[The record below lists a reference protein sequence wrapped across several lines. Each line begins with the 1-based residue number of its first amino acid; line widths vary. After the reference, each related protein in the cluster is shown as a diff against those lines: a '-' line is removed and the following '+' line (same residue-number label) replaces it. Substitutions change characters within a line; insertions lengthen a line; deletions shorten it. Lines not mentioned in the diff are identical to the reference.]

1 MKWRSV
7 LWLGLD
13 RFLNTPARRW
23 AARIGFW
30 ALFLLVVF
38 PYFLSRVIT
47 EPPGL
52 PISQD
57 SPANYHL
64 NYESF
69 TVPSFDGV
77 PIAGWWIPSEE
88 FKIQDSHQASP
99 ARRAKFKNIGKP
111 VILFAH
117 GLGTSKSDYAVNADF
132 AHQRGYSCCLIDLR
146 NHGESGKKY
155 ITLGADE
162 SRDLRAVMRWLREKK
177 GVKGF
182 ILWGVSLGAA
192 SSLLAAADEPD
203 VDGVILEACYES
215 MRGTVDRHRRLYFSW
230 VPKCP
235 FVPLTLGWFRLRT
248 GVDPDEVDLVRAAS
262 RLKRGRMFLVVGE
275 KDLRAPASAGEL
287 LVKSSGIPAEM
298 WVMPGIDHDSLGGH
312 PEYESKIEAFLKS
325 LELLQERSKA
335 ATGVPT
341 KK

>member
-13 RFLNTPARRW
+13 RFLTTPARRW

-38 PYFLSRVIT
+38 PYFISRVIT
-47 EPPGL
+47 EPFGL
-52 PISQD
+52 PITQD

-69 TVPSFDGV
+69 RVQSYDGV
-77 PIAGWWIPSEE
+77 PIAAWWVLCPG
-88 FKIQDSHQASP
+88 D
-99 ARRAKFKNIGKP
+99 KP

-117 GLGTSKSDYAVNADF
+117 GLGTSKGDYAINADF

-146 NHGESGKKY
+146 NHGESGNKSV
-155 ITLGADE
+155 TLGADE
-162 SRDLRAVMRWLREKK
+162 SRDIRAVMRWLREKK
-177 GVKGF
+177 EVKGF

-192 SSLLAAADEPD
+192 SSLLAAAEEPD

-230 VPKCP
+230 VPKFP
-235 FVPLTLGWFRLRT
+235 FIPLTLGWFRMRT
-248 GVDPDEVDLVRAAS
+248 GVDPNQVDLVRAAS
-262 RLKRGRMFLVVGE
+262 RLKRGRMFLIVGE
-275 KDLRAPASAGEL
+275 RDLRAPASVNKL
-287 LVKSSGIPAEM
+287 LLKASGIPAEM
-298 WVMPGIDHDSLGGH
+298 WVMPGVDHDHLGGH
-312 PEYESKIEAFLKS
+312 PEYELKIEAFLKS
-325 LELLQERSKA
+325 LEPLQERLEA
-335 ATGVPT
+335 AKGAP
-341 KK
+341 KKK